1 MNWEEILKNIQIS
14 SQKTSSRDY
23 VLPDEDEEVP
33 DVEQEEED
41 CSQWW
46 IDLMDMCD
54 NFLENWGGNKY
65 RRSGYR
71 GPIEDFSKDEL
82 CQKKQ
87 EIINSTPEVINRYS
101 SYENKTFDRAVIR
114 YGKLDSAFIRFICN
128 TDESP
133 SDARLDKVPTLEIN
147 IAINNKYIYDKIVKI
162 NYTNRPGS

>member
-54 NFLENWGGNKY
+54 NFLENWGG
-65 RRSGYR
+65 S
-71 GPIEDFSKDEL
+71 
-82 CQKKQ
+82 
-87 EIINSTPEVINRYS
+87 
-101 SYENKTFDRAVIR
+101 
-114 YGKLDSAFIRFICN
+114 
-128 TDESP
+128 
-133 SDARLDKVPTLEIN
+133 
-147 IAINNKYIYDKIVKI
+147 
-162 NYTNRPGS
+162 